1 MKRQF
6 DILLEKLRAN
16 KKPLFENA
24 QITAAHDKVVIDSK
38 ALAANKE
45 DIVKSKSAAYYAQL
59 EVLSQEGAMLTVTAI
74 KRVNQSTG
82 NAVDMSSRTFQEE
95 ADVVAEMNPGN
106 YHSPMSLPLTIL
118 KKVADYNSSFNI
130 PLKDKYRY
138 KANTE
143 TEVYDDYNKG
153 KQPKGTRKNG
163 RGQQ

>member
-1 MKRQF
+1 MKRKF
-6 DILLEKLRAN
+6 DILLEQLRAN

-24 QITAAHDKVVIDSK
+24 QVTAAHDKVVIDPK

-45 DIVKSKSAAYYAQL
+45 DIIKQKSASYYAQL
-59 EVLSQEGAMLTVTAI
+59 EALAQEGAMLTVTAI

-95 ADVVAEMNPGN
+95 VDVVSEMNPGN

-118 KKVADYNSSFNI
+118 KKVTDYNGSFNI
-130 PLKDKYRY
+130 PLKDKYRH
-138 KANTE
+138 KPNLDSE
-143 TEVYDDYNKG
+143 THDEYNKG
-153 KQPKGTRKNG
+153 KQPKGTRNNG